1 MLSEQIDLIRSF
13 KKSPIDQR
21 TDRSTTDRRLMN
33 ASNAMCAARHGALP
47 PSPLFARHCHHPQ
60 RFHLPATTS
69 PVAARATDVD
79 VVVVGAG
86 VAGLNCARALH
97 RSGGID
103 VKVLEASDGVGGRV
117 RTDVV
122 DGFKLDRGF
131 QIFLTSYPEARKA
144 LDYNALDLQPFY
156 AGALV
161 RFQGGFHVVA
171 DPFRHLFDAL
181 GSLTP
186 ANPIGSPVDKVLV
199 GVKRTLLLLRSVEE
213 ILRDQDESTIEERL
227 QRDGFSP
234 AIIDRFFRPFLGGIF
249 FRRDLSTTSRLLNFV
264 LRMLATGSNCLPS
277 GGIGAVAEQL
287 AAGLPKDAIML
298 NTAVRSVKE
307 DGATG
312 EVVVELENGERVRA
326 KKVVV
331 ATEGPQAAKL
341 LGDALERSPSQKGDP
356 VGTACLY
363 FSADEPPRK
372 GNYLYLDGDN
382 KGSIVNNCCVPSEV
396 SSSYA
401 PAGKSLISVSVIG
414 TRPDLDDEELQ
425 RQVLDELAG
434 WFGRDKVSAWAH
446 LRTYRIPFSQPPQ
459 TPPTDLFKTL
469 KLTENIYVAGDHR
482 MTATLDGALWSGRL
496 VAEQIISSR

>member
-1 MLSEQIDLIRSF
+1 M
-13 KKSPIDQR
+13 
-21 TDRSTTDRRLMN
+21 
-33 ASNAMCAARHGALP
+33 
-47 PSPLFARHCHHPQ
+47 
-60 RFHLPATTS
+60 
-69 PVAARATDVD
+69 D

-86 VAGLNCARALH
+86 VAGLNCARNL
-97 RSGGID
+97 SKNGID
-103 VKVLEASDGVGGRV
+103 VKVVEASDGVGGRV

-122 DGFKLDRGF
+122 DGFLLDRGF
-131 QIFLTSYPEARKA
+131 QIFLTSYPEAKKA

-161 RFQGGFHVVA
+161 RFEGAFHIVA
-171 DPFRHLFDAL
+171 DPFRHLVDAL

-186 ANPIGSPVDKVLV
+186 ANPIGSPIDKILV

-213 ILRDQDESTIEERL
+213 ILRDEDEMTIEDRL
-227 QRDGFSP
+227 RKDGFSP

-249 FRRDLSTTSRLLNFV
+249 FRRDLQTTSRLLNFV

-277 GGIGAVAEQL
+277 AGIGAVSAQL
-287 AAGLPKDAIML
+287 AGSLPEGSVLL
-298 NTAVRSVKE
+298 NTPVASVKE
-307 DGATG
+307 DGD
-312 EVVVELENGERVRA
+312 EVVVGLENGGTLRA

-341 LGDALERSPSQKGDP
+341 LGPALERAPSQVGDP

-396 SSSYA
+396 ASSYA
-401 PAGKSLISVSVIG
+401 PPGKSLISVSVIS
-414 TRPDLDDEELQ
+414 TRPDLNDEELQ
-425 RQVLDELAG
+425 RQVLEELAG
-434 WFGRDKVSAWAH
+434 WFGRDKVSKWSH

-459 TPPTDLFKTL
+459 TPPTDLFKPL
-469 KLTENIYVAGDHR
+469 QLASNIYVAGDHR

-496 VAEQIISSR
+496 VAELISKD